1 MGAKDLGSVQIVLTS
16 LICVR
21 GLPINSCTFNMLV
34 LKHSFWKPHIIFI
47 MTFPKH
53 YGRKLFHIIVKILWY
68 RNSTKILQF

>member
-34 LKHSFWKPHIIFI
+34 LKHSFWKPHNFYNDISKALWKKTFSYYRQDI
-47 MTFPKH
+47 M
-53 YGRKLFHIIVKILWY
+53 V
-68 RNSTKILQF
+68 